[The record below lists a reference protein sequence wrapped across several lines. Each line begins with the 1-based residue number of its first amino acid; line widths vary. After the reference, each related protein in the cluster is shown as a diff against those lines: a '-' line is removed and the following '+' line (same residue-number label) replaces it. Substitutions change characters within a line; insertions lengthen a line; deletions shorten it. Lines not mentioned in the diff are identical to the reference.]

1 MAFDKRNPM
10 TKHRPA
16 KTRPFALSGW
26 SLQRKLVLAFW
37 LVSVIPTMIAAELA
51 ATTLSQIFDSNVR
64 IWLQESTKIVE
75 DEISEILRDNAR
87 VAQLFLRYT
96 HPQVDGFSSRHNR
109 MTTDIADS
117 MGIDVVALVRNSDHA
132 VMFSTAADDI
142 VRQISTAPKAVLQTL
157 QIGGVATGAVVSTF
171 ENEQDGVAYKLVI
184 ATYLDNSFLTSVS
197 DVHSLDLRLYLA
209 KGDDFSEIFSSQ
221 RFENHPAAVPEQIE
235 QILRTTKQPTE
246 QFTSSYSGIY
256 RPIFNENG
264 DLQGVIFSGLLRHS
278 SLVGLVNQ
286 SNLFILIFLLSS
298 AASLCVG
305 WLVSQR
311 LTQPLRGLS
320 KGVQA
325 VIAGDYRQ
333 RLPVT
338 GGDELAELS
347 STFNH
352 MSERLGELQNLESQ
366 LRRRDRLHALGEVA
380 MGLAHEIRNPLGIIK
395 TATQLL
401 HRRADLP
408 ETDKRHLEYVVSEVS
423 RINDLI
429 TDFLDFAK
437 PSAPLRSTEPAR
449 LLVDELVGF
458 CAPELASH
466 HIDVHIDD
474 QAPGATLYA
483 DARQL
488 KQAGLNLI
496 VNAIDAMP
504 DGGQLTL
511 GIRREGAYTVIS
523 VADTGTGIEPDM
535 LERIFTPFV
544 TTKASGTGL
553 GLAKVFSIME
563 NHDGRIECISEKDAG
578 TTFTLYIPA
587 NGKDFDEDSDDT

>member
-1 MAFDKRNPM
+1 MM
-10 TKHRPA
+10 TKDRRPDA
-16 KTRPFALSGW
+16 RPFALSGW

-64 IWLQESTKIVE
+64 IWLEESTKIVE

-87 VAQLFLRYT
+87 AAQIFLRYT
-96 HPQVDGFSSRHNR
+96 RPPVDQQSARNDQLTS
-109 MTTDIADS
+109 DIADS
-117 MGIDVVALVRNSDHA
+117 MGIDVVALVRNSDHQ
-132 VMFSTAADDI
+132 VMFSTVADDI

-157 QIGGVATGAVVSTF
+157 QIGGVATGMVVSTF
-171 ENEQDGVAYKLVI
+171 ETEQEGVGYKLLI
-184 ATYLDNSFLTSVS
+184 ATYLDSSFLTSVA

-209 KGDDFSEIFSSQ
+209 KADDFLEIFATQ
-221 RFENHPAAVPEQIE
+221 RFEDHPAAVPEKIE
-235 QILRTTKQPTE
+235 QILRSTKQPIE
-246 QFTSSYSGIY
+246 QFTNRYSGIY
-256 RPIFNENG
+256 RPILNEDG
-264 DLQGVIFSGLLRHS
+264 DLQGVVFSGLLRHS
-278 SLVGLVNQ
+278 SLLGLVNQ

-298 AASLCVG
+298 AASLTVG

-320 KGVQA
+320 RGVQA

-352 MSERLGELQNLESQ
+352 MSERLGELQHLESQ

-408 ETDKRHLEYVVSEVS
+408 ESDKRHLEYVVSEVS

-437 PSAPLRSTEPAR
+437 PSAPMRSTQAAR
-449 LLVDELVGF
+449 PLVDELAGF
-458 CAPELASH
+458 CTPELTSH
-466 HIDVHIDD
+466 NIEVRIVD
-474 QAPGATLYA
+474 QAPNATVHA
-483 DARQL
+483 DARQI

-504 DGGQLTL
+504 DGGRLTL
-511 GIRREGAYTVIS
+511 RISSDGPFTVIS
-523 VADTGTGIEPDM
+523 IGDTGQGIAPDM

-563 NHDGRIECISEKDAG
+563 SHDGRIECASEKDAG
-578 TTFTLYIPA
+578 ATFSLYIPA
-587 NGKDFDEDSDDT
+587 NGTDFNEGSDDA

>member
-16 KTRPFALSGW
+16 KARPFALSGW

-96 HPQVDGFSSRHNR
+96 RPQIDKFSGRHNR

-117 MGIDVVALVRNSDHA
+117 MGIDAVALVRSSDHA
-132 VMFSTAADDI
+132 VVFSTAADDI
-142 VRQISTAPKAVLQTL
+142 IRQISTAPKAVLQTL

-171 ENEQDGVAYKLVI
+171 ETEQNGVAYKLVI

-209 KGDDFSEIFSSQ
+209 KGDSFSEIFSSQ
-221 RFENHPAAVPEQIE
+221 RFEDHPAAVPEKIE

-246 QFTSSYSGIY
+246 QFTSRYSGIY
-256 RPIFNENG
+256 RPILNENG
-264 DLQGVIFSGLLRHS
+264 DLQGVIFSGLLRHT

-298 AASLCVG
+298 AASLGVG

-333 RLPVT
+333 RLSVT

-449 LLVDELVGF
+449 MLVDELVGF

-466 HIDVHIDD
+466 HIEVHIDD

-511 GIRREGAYTVIS
+511 GIRRDATFTVIS
-523 VADTGTGIEPDM
+523 VADTGIGIEPDM

-563 NHDGRIECISEKDAG
+563 NHDGRIECTSEKDAG
-578 TTFTLYIPA
+578 ATFSLYIPA
-587 NGKDFDEDSDDT
+587 LGEDFDEASDDT

>member
-1 MAFDKRNPM
+1 MIKN
-10 TKHRPA
+10 RPA
-16 KTRPFALSGW
+16 TARPFALSGW

-64 IWLQESTKIVE
+64 IWLQESTQIVE
-75 DEISEILRDNAR
+75 DEITEIRRDNAR
-87 VAQLFLRYT
+87 AAQLFLRYT
-96 HPQVDGFSSRHNR
+96 RPPTDRLSSKHDKL
-109 MTTDIADS
+109 TTDIADS
-117 MGIDVVALVRNSDHA
+117 MGIDVVALVRNSDHK
-132 VMFSTAADDI
+132 VVFSTAADDI
-142 VRQISTAPKAVLQTL
+142 VRQISTESKALLQTL
-157 QIGGVATGAVVSTF
+157 QVGGIPTGTVVSTF
-171 ENEQDGVAYKLVI
+171 ETDQDGIDYKLVI
-184 ATYLDNSFLTSVS
+184 ATYLDSSFLTSVA

-209 KGDDFSEIFSSQ
+209 KADDFSEIFSTQ
-221 RFENHPAAVPEQIE
+221 RFEDHPAAVPEKIE
-235 QILRTTKQPTE
+235 QTLRSTKQPIE
-246 QFTSSYSGIY
+246 QFTNRYSGIY
-256 RPIFNENG
+256 RPILNESG
-264 DLQGVIFSGLLRHS
+264 ELQGVIFSGLLRHT

-298 AASLCVG
+298 AASLAVG
-305 WLVSQR
+305 WIVSQR
-311 LTQPLRGLS
+311 LTKPLRGLS

-333 RLPVT
+333 RLAVT

-352 MSERLGELQNLESQ
+352 MSERLGELQHLESQ

-437 PSAPLRSTEPAR
+437 PSAPMRSTQAAR
-449 LLVDELVGF
+449 PLVDDLVGF

-466 HIDVHIDD
+466 NIDVHIDD
-474 QAPGATLYA
+474 QAPGATLHV

-504 DGGQLTL
+504 DGGRLTVA
-511 GIRREGAYTVIS
+511 ISSESPYTVIS
-523 VADTGTGIEPDM
+523 ISDTGQGIEPDM

-563 NHDGRIECISEKDAG
+563 GHDGRIECVSEKDAG

-587 NGKDFDEDSDDT
+587 NGEDFDEGSDDT

>member
-1 MAFDKRNPM
+1 M
-10 TKHRPA
+10 TKESPVTA
-16 KTRPFALSGW
+16 RPFALSGW

-75 DEISEILRDNAR
+75 DEITEILHENAR
-87 VAQLFLRYT
+87 AAQLFLRYT
-96 HPQVDGFSSRHNR
+96 RPPTDRLSTRHDKL
-109 MTTDIADS
+109 TTDIADS
-117 MGIDVVALVRNSDHA
+117 MGIDVVALVRNSDHK
-132 VMFSTAADDI
+132 VVFSTVADDI
-142 VRQISTAPKAVLQTL
+142 VRQISIEPKAVLQTL
-157 QIGGVATGAVVSTF
+157 QVGGVATGTVVSTF
-171 ENEQDGVAYKLVI
+171 ETDQDNVDYKLVV
-184 ATYLDNSFLTSVS
+184 ATYLDSSFLTSVA

-209 KGDDFSEIFSSQ
+209 KADDFLEIFATQ
-221 RFENHPAAVPEQIE
+221 RFEDHPATVPEKIE
-235 QILRTTKQPTE
+235 QILRTTKQPIE
-246 QFTSSYSGIY
+246 QFTNRYSGIY

-264 DLQGVIFSGLLRHS
+264 ELQGVIFSGLLRHT

-298 AASLCVG
+298 AASLAVG

-311 LTQPLRGLS
+311 LTKPLRGLS

-333 RLPVT
+333 RLEVT

-352 MSERLGELQNLESQ
+352 MSERLGELQHLESQ

-437 PSAPLRSTEPAR
+437 PSAPMRSTQLAR
-449 LLVDELVGF
+449 PLVDELIGF

-466 HIDVHIDD
+466 NIEVLIEDR
-474 QAPGATLYA
+474 APAATLYA

-488 KQAGLNLI
+488 KQAGLNLV

-504 DGGQLTL
+504 EGGRLTV
-511 GIRREGAYTVIS
+511 GISSEQHVTVIRFT
-523 VADTGTGIEPDM
+523 DTGQGIAPDM

-563 NHDGRIECISEKDAG
+563 SHDGRIECVSEKAAG
-578 TTFTLYIPA
+578 ATFTLYIPA
-587 NGKDFDEDSDDT
+587 NGEHFDRGSDDT

>member
-1 MAFDKRNPM
+1 MIKN
-10 TKHRPA
+10 RPA
-16 KTRPFALSGW
+16 TARPFALSGW

-64 IWLQESTKIVE
+64 IWLQESTQIVE
-75 DEISEILRDNAR
+75 DEITEIRRDNAR
-87 VAQLFLRYT
+87 AAQLFLRYT
-96 HPQVDGFSSRHNR
+96 RPPTDRLSSKHDKL
-109 MTTDIADS
+109 TTDIADS
-117 MGIDVVALVRNSDHA
+117 MGIDVVALVRNSDHK
-132 VMFSTAADDI
+132 VVFSTAADDI
-142 VRQISTAPKAVLQTL
+142 VRQISTESKALLQTL
-157 QIGGVATGAVVSTF
+157 QVGGIPTGTVVSTF
-171 ENEQDGVAYKLVI
+171 ETDQDGVDYKLVI
-184 ATYLDNSFLTSVS
+184 ATYLDSSFLTSVA

-209 KGDDFSEIFSSQ
+209 KADDFSEIFSTQ
-221 RFENHPAAVPEQIE
+221 RFEDHPAAVPEKIE
-235 QILRTTKQPTE
+235 QTLRNTKQPIE
-246 QFTSSYSGIY
+246 QFTNRYSGIY
-256 RPIFNENG
+256 RPILNESG
-264 DLQGVIFSGLLRHS
+264 ELQGVIFSGLLRHT

-298 AASLCVG
+298 AASLAVG
-305 WLVSQR
+305 WIVSQR
-311 LTQPLRGLS
+311 LTKPLRGLS

-333 RLPVT
+333 RLAVT

-352 MSERLGELQNLESQ
+352 MSERLGELQHLESQ

-437 PSAPLRSTEPAR
+437 PSAPMRSTQAAR
-449 LLVDELVGF
+449 PLVDDLVGF

-466 HIDVHIDD
+466 NIDVHIDD
-474 QAPGATLYA
+474 QAPGATLHV

-504 DGGQLTL
+504 DGGRLTVA
-511 GIRREGAYTVIS
+511 ISSESPYTVIS
-523 VADTGTGIEPDM
+523 ISDTGQGIEPDM

-563 NHDGRIECISEKDAG
+563 GHEGRIECVSEKDAG

-587 NGKDFDEDSDDT
+587 NGEDFDEGSDDT

>member
-1 MAFDKRNPM
+1 MPKESPVIA
-10 TKHRPA
+10 
-16 KTRPFALSGW
+16 RPFTLSGW

-75 DEISEILRDNAR
+75 DEISEILHENAR
-87 VAQLFLRYT
+87 AAQLFLRYT
-96 HPQVDGFSSRHNR
+96 RPPTDRLSTRHDQL
-109 MTTDIADS
+109 TADIADS
-117 MGIDVVALVRNSDHA
+117 MGIDVVALVRNSDHQ
-132 VMFSTAADDI
+132 VLFSTVSDDI
-142 VRQISTAPKAVLQTL
+142 TRQISTAPKAVLQTL
-157 QIGGVATGAVVSTF
+157 QVGGVATGTVVSTF
-171 ENEQDGVAYKLVI
+171 ETEQQGIDYKLVV
-184 ATYLDNSFLTSVS
+184 ATYLDSSFLTSVA

-209 KGDDFSEIFSSQ
+209 KANDFSEVFSTQ
-221 RFENHPAAVPEQIE
+221 RFEDHPATVPENIE
-235 QILRTTKQPTE
+235 QILRTTKQPIE
-246 QFTSSYSGIY
+246 QFTNRYSGIY
-256 RPIFNENG
+256 QPIFNENG
-264 DLQGVIFSGLLRHS
+264 QLQGVIFSGLLRHS

-298 AASLCVG
+298 AASLAVG

-311 LTQPLRGLS
+311 LTKPLRGLA

-333 RLPVT
+333 RLVVT

-352 MSERLGELQNLESQ
+352 MSERLGELQHLESQ

-437 PSAPLRSTEPAR
+437 PSAPMRSTQLAR
-449 LLVDELVGF
+449 PLVDELIGF

-466 HIDVHIDD
+466 HIEVRIDD
-474 QAPGATLYA
+474 QAPTATLYA

-504 DGGQLTL
+504 EGGRLTV
-511 GIRREGAYTVIS
+511 GIGSEQHYTVIRIS
-523 VADTGTGIEPDM
+523 DTGQGIAPDM

-563 NHDGRIECISEKDAG
+563 SHDGRIECVSEKEAG
-578 TTFTLYIPA
+578 ATFTLYIPA
-587 NGKDFDEDSDDT
+587 NDEHFDRGSDDT

>member
-1 MAFDKRNPM
+1 M
-10 TKHRPA
+10 TKAPRPN
-16 KTRPFALSGW
+16 TRPFALSGW

-64 IWLQESTKIVE
+64 IWLQESTRIVE
-75 DEISEILRDNAR
+75 DEISEILRDHTRA
-87 VAQLFLRYT
+87 VHLFLRYT
-96 HPQVDGFSSRHNR
+96 RPSTDRLSTRNDKL
-109 MTTDIADS
+109 TTDIADS
-117 MGIDVVALVRNSDHA
+117 MGIDVVALVRSNDQK
-132 VMFSTAADDI
+132 VVFSTVADDI
-142 VRQISTAPKAVLQTL
+142 VRQISTAPNATLQTL
-157 QIGGVATGAVVSTF
+157 QVAGVATGTVVSTF
-171 ENEQDGVAYKLVI
+171 ETEQEGLAYKLVI
-184 ATYLDNSFLTSVS
+184 ATYLDNSFLTSVA

-209 KGDDFSEIFSSQ
+209 KAGDFSEIFSTQ
-221 RFENHPAAVPEQIE
+221 RFENHPLQVPAKIE
-235 QILRTTKQPTE
+235 QSMRQSKQPIE
-246 QFTSSYSGIY
+246 QFTSRYSGIY
-256 RPIFNENG
+256 QPILNENG
-264 DLQGVIFSGLLRHS
+264 ELQGVIYSGLLRHS

-298 AASLCVG
+298 AASLAVG
-305 WLVSQR
+305 WMVSQR
-311 LTQPLRGLS
+311 LTKPLRGLS

-352 MSERLGELQNLESQ
+352 MSERLGQLQHLESQ
-366 LRRRDRLHALGEVA
+366 LRRRDRLLALGEVA

-408 ETDKRHLEYVVSEVS
+408 ESDKRHLEYVVSEVS

-429 TDFLDFAK
+429 SDFLEFAK
-437 PSAPLRSTEPAR
+437 PSAPMRSTQTVRSLVED
-449 LLVDELVGF
+449 LLGF

-466 HIDVHIDD
+466 HIEAHIDD
-474 QAPGATLYA
+474 QAPGATVHA
-483 DARQL
+483 DPRQL

-511 GIRREGAYTVIS
+511 AIRSDPPYTVIS
-523 VADTGTGIEPDM
+523 IRDTGPGIDPDM

-553 GLAKVFSIME
+553 GLAKVYSIME
-563 NHDGRIECISEKDAG
+563 SHEGRIECTSGKNTGA
-578 TTFTLYIPA
+578 TFSLYLPA
-587 NGKDFDEDSDDT
+587 KGDGFDEGSDDT

>member
-1 MAFDKRNPM
+1 MPKESPVIA
-10 TKHRPA
+10 
-16 KTRPFALSGW
+16 RPFTLSGW
-26 SLQRKLVLAFW
+26 SLERKLVLAFW

-75 DEISEILRDNAR
+75 DEISEILHENAR
-87 VAQLFLRYT
+87 AAQLFLRYT
-96 HPQVDGFSSRHNR
+96 RPPTDRLSTRHDQL
-109 MTTDIADS
+109 TADIADS
-117 MGIDVVALVRNSDHA
+117 MGIDVVALVRNSDHQ
-132 VMFSTAADDI
+132 VLFSTVSDDI
-142 VRQISTAPKAVLQTL
+142 TRQISTAPKAVLQTL
-157 QIGGVATGAVVSTF
+157 QVGGVATGTVVSTF
-171 ENEQDGVAYKLVI
+171 ETEQQGIDYKLVV
-184 ATYLDNSFLTSVS
+184 ATYLDSSFLTSVA

-209 KGDDFSEIFSSQ
+209 KANDFSEVFSTQ
-221 RFENHPAAVPEQIE
+221 RFEDHPATVPENIE
-235 QILRTTKQPTE
+235 QILRTTKQPIE
-246 QFTSSYSGIY
+246 QFTNRYSGIY
-256 RPIFNENG
+256 QPIFNENG
-264 DLQGVIFSGLLRHS
+264 QLQGVIFSGLLRHS

-298 AASLCVG
+298 AASLAVG

-311 LTQPLRGLS
+311 LTKPLRGLA

-333 RLPVT
+333 RLVVT

-352 MSERLGELQNLESQ
+352 MSERLGELQHLESQ

-449 LLVDELVGF
+449 LLVDELLGF

-511 GIRREGAYTVIS
+511 GIRRDGAYTVIS

-563 NHDGRIECISEKDAG
+563 NHDGRIECSSEKDAG

-587 NGKDFDEDSDDT
+587 NGKDFDEGSDDT

>member
-1 MAFDKRNPM
+1 MIKDSRTAN
-10 TKHRPA
+10 
-16 KTRPFALSGW
+16 RPFALSGW

-51 ATTLSQIFDSNVR
+51 AATLSQIFDNNVR

-87 VAQLFLRYT
+87 VAQLFLGYT
-96 HPQVDGFSSRHNR
+96 RPPIDGLSVKNDKL
-109 MTTDIADS
+109 TTDIADAI
-117 MGIDVVALVRNSDHA
+117 GIDVVALVRNSDHK
-132 VMFSTAADDI
+132 VVYSNAADDI
-142 VRQISTAPKAVLQTL
+142 VRQISTAPNAVLQTL
-157 QIGGVATGAVVSTF
+157 QVGGVATGTVVSTF
-171 ENEQDGVAYKLVI
+171 ETDQAGVDYKLVI
-184 ATYLDNSFLTSVS
+184 ATYLDSSFLTSVA

-209 KGDDFSEIFSSQ
+209 KGNVFSEIFSTQ
-221 RFENHPAAVPEQIE
+221 RFEDHPAAVPEKIE
-235 QILRTTKQPTE
+235 QILRSTKQPME
-246 QFTSSYSGIY
+246 QFTNRYSGIY
-256 RPIFNENG
+256 RPILNENG
-264 DLQGVIFSGLLRHS
+264 ELQGVIFSGLLRHS

-286 SNLFILIFLLSS
+286 SSLFMLIFLLSS
-298 AASLCVG
+298 AASLAAG

-352 MSERLGELQNLESQ
+352 MSERLGELQHLESQ

-408 ETDKRHLEYVVSEVS
+408 ENDKRHLEYVVSEVS

-429 TDFLDFAK
+429 TEFLDFAK
-437 PSAPLRSTEPAR
+437 PGEPMRSTQLAR
-449 LLVDELVGF
+449 PLVDELAGF
-458 CAPELASH
+458 CTPELVSH
-466 HIDVHIDD
+466 NIDLRIDD
-474 QAPGATLYA
+474 QAPGAFLYA
-483 DARQL
+483 DPRQI

-504 DGGQLTL
+504 DGGRLTL
-511 GIRREGAYTVIS
+511 GISSDRHYTVIS
-523 VADTGTGIEPDM
+523 ISDTGHGIEPDM

-563 NHDGRIECISEKDAG
+563 SHDGRIECVSEKDAG
-578 TTFTLYIPA
+578 ATFSLYLPA
-587 NGKDFDEDSDDT
+587 SGNDLNEGSDDT

>member
-1 MAFDKRNPM
+1 MIKN
-10 TKHRPA
+10 RPA
-16 KTRPFALSGW
+16 TARPFALSGW

-64 IWLQESTKIVE
+64 IWLQESTQIVE
-75 DEISEILRDNAR
+75 DEITEIRRDNAR
-87 VAQLFLRYT
+87 AAQLFLRYT
-96 HPQVDGFSSRHNR
+96 RPPTDRLSSKHDKL
-109 MTTDIADS
+109 TTDIADS
-117 MGIDVVALVRNSDHA
+117 MGIDVVALVRNSDHK
-132 VMFSTAADDI
+132 VVFSTAADDI
-142 VRQISTAPKAVLQTL
+142 VRQISTESKALLQTL
-157 QIGGVATGAVVSTF
+157 QVGGIPTGTVVSTF
-171 ENEQDGVAYKLVI
+171 ETDQDGVDYKLVI
-184 ATYLDNSFLTSVS
+184 ATYLDSSFLTSVA

-209 KGDDFSEIFSSQ
+209 KADDFSEIFSTQ
-221 RFENHPAAVPEQIE
+221 RFEDHPAAVPEKIE
-235 QILRTTKQPTE
+235 QTLRNTKQPIE
-246 QFTSSYSGIY
+246 QFTNRYSGIY
-256 RPIFNENG
+256 RPILNESG
-264 DLQGVIFSGLLRHS
+264 ELQGVIFSGLLRHT

-298 AASLCVG
+298 AASLAVG
-305 WLVSQR
+305 WIVSQR
-311 LTQPLRGLS
+311 LTKPLRGLS

-333 RLPVT
+333 RLAVT

-352 MSERLGELQNLESQ
+352 MSERLGELQHLESQ

-437 PSAPLRSTEPAR
+437 PSAPMRSTQAAR
-449 LLVDELVGF
+449 PLVDDLIGF

-466 HIDVHIDD
+466 NIDVHIDD
-474 QAPGATLYA
+474 QAPGATLHV

-496 VNAIDAMP
+496 VNAVDAMP
-504 DGGQLTL
+504 DGGRLTVA
-511 GIRREGAYTVIS
+511 ISSESPYTVIS
-523 VADTGTGIEPDM
+523 ISDTGQGIEPDM

-563 NHDGRIECISEKDAG
+563 GHEGRIECVSEKDAG

-587 NGKDFDEDSDDT
+587 NGEDFDEGSDDT

>member
-1 MAFDKRNPM
+1 MMIKDSRGTA
-10 TKHRPA
+10 
-16 KTRPFALSGW
+16 RPFALSGW

-96 HPQVDGFSSRHNR
+96 RPPNDRLASKHDKL
-109 MTTDIADS
+109 TTDIADS
-117 MGIDVVALVRNSDHA
+117 MGIDVVALVRNSDHK
-132 VMFSTAADDI
+132 VVFSTAADDI

-157 QIGGVATGAVVSTF
+157 QVGGVPTGTVVSTF
-171 ENEQDGVAYKLVI
+171 ETDQDGIDYKLII
-184 ATYLDNSFLTSVS
+184 ATYLDSSFLTSVA

-209 KGDDFSEIFSSQ
+209 KADDFSEIFSTQ
-221 RFENHPAAVPEQIE
+221 RFEDHPAAVPEKIE
-235 QILRTTKQPTE
+235 QILRNTKQPIE
-246 QFTSSYSGIY
+246 QFTNRYSGIY
-256 RPIFNENG
+256 RPILNENG
-264 DLQGVIFSGLLRHS
+264 ELQGVIFSGLLRHT

-298 AASLCVG
+298 AASLAVG

-311 LTQPLRGLS
+311 LTKPLRGLS
-320 KGVQA
+320 QGVQA

-338 GGDELAELS
+338 GGDELSELS

-352 MSERLGELQNLESQ
+352 MSERLGELQHLESQ

-437 PSAPLRSTEPAR
+437 PSAPMRSTQLAR
-449 LLVDELVGF
+449 PLVDELIGF

-466 HIDVHIDD
+466 NIDVRIDD
-474 QAPGATLYA
+474 QAPAATLYA

-496 VNAIDAMP
+496 VNAIDAMS
-504 DGGQLTL
+504 DGGRLTI
-511 GIRREGAYTVIS
+511 GISSDQHYTVIS
-523 VADTGTGIEPDM
+523 ISDTGQGIEPDM

-563 NHDGRIECISEKDAG
+563 SHDGRIECVSEKGAG
-578 TTFTLYIPA
+578 ATFTLYIPA
-587 NGKDFDEDSDDT
+587 NGEDFDEGSDDT

>member
-1 MAFDKRNPM
+1 MIK
-10 TKHRPA
+10 TRPA
-16 KTRPFALSGW
+16 TARPFALSGW

-64 IWLQESTKIVE
+64 IWLQESTQIVE
-75 DEISEILRDNAR
+75 DEITEIRRDNAR
-87 VAQLFLRYT
+87 AAQLFLRYT
-96 HPQVDGFSSRHNR
+96 RPPTDRLSSKHDKL
-109 MTTDIADS
+109 TTDIADS
-117 MGIDVVALVRNSDHA
+117 MGIDVVALVRNSDHK
-132 VMFSTAADDI
+132 VVFSTAADDI
-142 VRQISTAPKAVLQTL
+142 VRQISTESKALLQTL
-157 QIGGVATGAVVSTF
+157 QVGGIPTGTVVSTF
-171 ENEQDGVAYKLVI
+171 ETDQDGVDYKLVI
-184 ATYLDNSFLTSVS
+184 ATYLDSSFLTSVA

-209 KGDDFSEIFSSQ
+209 KADDFSEIFSTQ
-221 RFENHPAAVPEQIE
+221 RFEDHPAAVPEKIE
-235 QILRTTKQPTE
+235 QTLRSTKQPIE
-246 QFTSSYSGIY
+246 QFTNRYSGIY
-256 RPIFNENG
+256 RPILNESG
-264 DLQGVIFSGLLRHS
+264 ELQGVIFSGLLRHT

-298 AASLCVG
+298 AASLAVG
-305 WLVSQR
+305 WIVSQR
-311 LTQPLRGLS
+311 LTKPLRGLS

-333 RLPVT
+333 RLAVT

-352 MSERLGELQNLESQ
+352 MSERLGELQHLESQ

-437 PSAPLRSTEPAR
+437 PSAPMRSTQAAR
-449 LLVDELVGF
+449 PLVDDLVGF

-466 HIDVHIDD
+466 NIDVHIDD
-474 QAPGATLYA
+474 QAPGATLHV

-504 DGGQLTL
+504 DGGRLTVA
-511 GIRREGAYTVIS
+511 ISSESPYTVIS
-523 VADTGTGIEPDM
+523 ISDTGQGIEPDM

-563 NHDGRIECISEKDAG
+563 GHDGRIECVSEKDAG

-587 NGKDFDEDSDDT
+587 NGEDFDEGSDDT

>member
-1 MAFDKRNPM
+1 MIKN
-10 TKHRPA
+10 RPA
-16 KTRPFALSGW
+16 TARPFALSGW

-64 IWLQESTKIVE
+64 IWLQESTQIVE
-75 DEISEILRDNAR
+75 DEITEIRRDNAR
-87 VAQLFLRYT
+87 AAQLFLRYT
-96 HPQVDGFSSRHNR
+96 RPPTDRLSSKHDKL
-109 MTTDIADS
+109 TTDIADS
-117 MGIDVVALVRNSDHA
+117 MGIDVVALVRNSDHK
-132 VMFSTAADDI
+132 VVFSTAADDI
-142 VRQISTAPKAVLQTL
+142 VRQISTESKALLQTL
-157 QIGGVATGAVVSTF
+157 QVGGIPTGTVVSTF
-171 ENEQDGVAYKLVI
+171 ETDQDGVDYKLLI
-184 ATYLDNSFLTSVS
+184 ATYLDSSFLTSVA

-209 KGDDFSEIFSSQ
+209 KADDFSEIFSTQ
-221 RFENHPAAVPEQIE
+221 RFEDHPAAVPEKIE
-235 QILRTTKQPTE
+235 QTLRSTKQPIE
-246 QFTSSYSGIY
+246 QFTNRYSGIY
-256 RPIFNENG
+256 RPILNESG
-264 DLQGVIFSGLLRHS
+264 ELQGVIFSGLLRHT

-298 AASLCVG
+298 AASLAVG
-305 WLVSQR
+305 WIVSQR
-311 LTQPLRGLS
+311 LTKPLRGLS

-333 RLPVT
+333 RLAVT

-352 MSERLGELQNLESQ
+352 MSERLGELQHLESQ

-437 PSAPLRSTEPAR
+437 PSAPMRSTQAAR
-449 LLVDELVGF
+449 PLVDDLVGF

-466 HIDVHIDD
+466 NIDVHIDD
-474 QAPGATLYA
+474 QAPGAPLHV

-504 DGGQLTL
+504 DGGRLTVA
-511 GIRREGAYTVIS
+511 ISSESPYTVIS
-523 VADTGTGIEPDM
+523 ISDTGQGIEPDM

-563 NHDGRIECISEKDAG
+563 GHDGRIECVSEKDAG

-587 NGKDFDEDSDDT
+587 NGEDFDEGSDDT

>member
-1 MAFDKRNPM
+1 MPKESPVIA
-10 TKHRPA
+10 
-16 KTRPFALSGW
+16 RPFTLSGW

-75 DEISEILRDNAR
+75 DEISEILHENAR
-87 VAQLFLRYT
+87 AAQLFLRYT
-96 HPQVDGFSSRHNR
+96 RPPTDRLSTRHDQL
-109 MTTDIADS
+109 TADIADS
-117 MGIDVVALVRNSDHA
+117 MGIDVVALVRNSDHQ
-132 VMFSTAADDI
+132 VLFSTVSDDI
-142 VRQISTAPKAVLQTL
+142 TRQISTAPKAVLQTL
-157 QIGGVATGAVVSTF
+157 QVGGVATGTVVSTF
-171 ENEQDGVAYKLVI
+171 ETEQQGIDYKLVV
-184 ATYLDNSFLTSVS
+184 ATYLDSSFLTSVA

-209 KGDDFSEIFSSQ
+209 KANDFSEVFSTQ
-221 RFENHPAAVPEQIE
+221 RFEDHPATVPENIE
-235 QILRTTKQPTE
+235 QILRTTKQPIE
-246 QFTSSYSGIY
+246 QFTNRYSGIY
-256 RPIFNENG
+256 QPIFNENG
-264 DLQGVIFSGLLRHS
+264 QLQGVIFSGLLRHS

-298 AASLCVG
+298 AASLAVG

-311 LTQPLRGLS
+311 LTKPLRGLA

-333 RLPVT
+333 RLVVT

-352 MSERLGELQNLESQ
+352 MSERLGELQHLESQ

-437 PSAPLRSTEPAR
+437 PSAPMRSTQLAR
-449 LLVDELVGF
+449 PLVDELIGF

-466 HIDVHIDD
+466 HIEVRIDD
-474 QAPGATLYA
+474 QAPTATLYA

-504 DGGQLTL
+504 EGGRLTV
-511 GIRREGAYTVIS
+511 GISSEQHYTVIRIS
-523 VADTGTGIEPDM
+523 DTGQGIAPDM

-563 NHDGRIECISEKDAG
+563 SHDGRIECVSEKEAG
-578 TTFTLYIPA
+578 ATFTLYIPA
-587 NGKDFDEDSDDT
+587 NDEHFDRGSDDT

>member
-1 MAFDKRNPM
+1 M
-10 TKHRPA
+10 TRHPRSDA
-16 KTRPFALSGW
+16 RPFALSGW

-75 DEISEILRDNAR
+75 DEISEILHENAR
-87 VAQLFLRYT
+87 AAQLFLRLT
-96 HPQVDGFSSRHNR
+96 RPPVDRQSVRSDSLAA
-109 MTTDIADS
+109 DIADS
-117 MGIDVVALVRNSDHA
+117 MGIDVVALVRNSDHK
-132 VMFSTAADDI
+132 VVYSTAADDI
-142 VRQISTAPKAVLQTL
+142 IRQISTAPKAVLQTL
-157 QIGGVATGAVVSTF
+157 QVGGAATGTVVSTF
-171 ENEQDGVAYKLVI
+171 ETAQDGVDYKMIV
-184 ATYLDNSFLTSVS
+184 ATYLDNSFLTSVA

-209 KGDDFSEIFSSQ
+209 KGDNFSEVFATQ
-221 RFENHPAAVPEQIE
+221 RFEDHPSQVPEKTLQT
-235 QILRTTKQPTE
+235 LRETKQPIE
-246 QFTSSYSGIY
+246 QFTSRYSGIY
-256 RPIFNENG
+256 RPILNENG
-264 DLQGVIFSGLLRHS
+264 ELQGVIFSGLLRHS

-298 AASLCVG
+298 AASLAVG

-311 LTQPLRGLS
+311 LTKPLRGLS
-320 KGVQA
+320 HGVQA

-352 MSERLGELQNLESQ
+352 MSERLAELQHLESQ

-401 HRRADLP
+401 HRRTDLP
-408 ETDKRHLEYVVSEVS
+408 ASDKRHLEYVVSEVS

-437 PSAPLRSTEPAR
+437 PSAPLRSTQPAR
-449 LLVDELVGF
+449 QVVDELVGF
-458 CAPELASH
+458 CAPELATH
-466 HIDVHIDD
+466 NIDVQVHDN
-474 QAPGATLYA
+474 APGATLYA
-483 DARQL
+483 DAKQL
-488 KQAGLNLI
+488 KQAGLNLV

-504 DGGQLTL
+504 DGGLLSVEIHQ
-511 GIRREGAYTVIS
+511 EAPFVVIS
-523 VADTGTGIEPDM
+523 ISDTGQGIEPDM

-553 GLAKVFSIME
+553 GLAKVYSIME
-563 NHDGRIECISEKDAG
+563 SHGGRIECVSEKGAG
-578 TTFTLYIPA
+578 ATFSLYIPA
-587 NGKDFDEDSDDT
+587 TDEHSNEDSNDA

>member
-1 MAFDKRNPM
+1 MIKN
-10 TKHRPA
+10 RPA
-16 KTRPFALSGW
+16 TARPFALSGW

-64 IWLQESTKIVE
+64 IWLQESTQIVE
-75 DEISEILRDNAR
+75 DEITEIRRDNAR
-87 VAQLFLRYT
+87 AAQLFLRYT
-96 HPQVDGFSSRHNR
+96 RPPTDRLSSKHDKL
-109 MTTDIADS
+109 TTDIADS
-117 MGIDVVALVRNSDHA
+117 MGIDVVALVRNSDHK
-132 VMFSTAADDI
+132 VVFSTAADDI
-142 VRQISTAPKAVLQTL
+142 VRQISTDSKALLQTL
-157 QIGGVATGAVVSTF
+157 QVGGIPTGTVVSTF
-171 ENEQDGVAYKLVI
+171 ETDQDGVDYKLVI
-184 ATYLDNSFLTSVS
+184 ATYLDSSFLTSVA

-209 KGDDFSEIFSSQ
+209 KADDFSEIFSTQ
-221 RFENHPAAVPEQIE
+221 RFEDHPAAVPEKIE
-235 QILRTTKQPTE
+235 QTLRSTKQPIE
-246 QFTSSYSGIY
+246 QFTNRYSGIY
-256 RPIFNENG
+256 RPILNESG
-264 DLQGVIFSGLLRHS
+264 ELQGVIFSGLLRHT

-298 AASLCVG
+298 AASLAVG
-305 WLVSQR
+305 WIVSQR
-311 LTQPLRGLS
+311 LTKPLRGLS

-333 RLPVT
+333 RLAVT

-352 MSERLGELQNLESQ
+352 MSERLGELQHLESQ

-437 PSAPLRSTEPAR
+437 PSAPMRSTQAAR
-449 LLVDELVGF
+449 PLVDDLVGF

-466 HIDVHIDD
+466 NIDVHIDD
-474 QAPGATLYA
+474 QAPGATLHV

-504 DGGQLTL
+504 DGGRLTVA
-511 GIRREGAYTVIS
+511 ISSESPYTVIS
-523 VADTGTGIEPDM
+523 ISDTGQGIEPDM

-563 NHDGRIECISEKDAG
+563 GHDGRIECVSEKDAG

-587 NGKDFDEDSDDT
+587 NGEDFDEGSDDT

>member
-1 MAFDKRNPM
+1 M
-10 TKHRPA
+10 TNDRRATP
-16 KTRPFALSGW
+16 RPFALSGW

-64 IWLQESTKIVE
+64 IWLQESSKIVE
-75 DEISEILRDNAR
+75 DEISEILRENAR
-87 VAQLFLRYT
+87 AAKLFM
-96 HPQVDGFSSRHNR
+96 RHTR
-109 MTTDIADS
+109 PPTDRQSARHDKLTADIADS
-117 MGIDVVALVRNSDHA
+117 MGIDVVTLIRNSDNK
-132 VMFSTAADDI
+132 VVFSTADDNI
-142 VRQISTAPKAVLQTL
+142 VSQISTAPKAVLQTL
-157 QIGGVATGAVVSTF
+157 QVAGVATGTVISTF
-171 ENEQDGVAYKLVI
+171 ETDQGGVDYKLVI
-184 ATYLDNSFLTSVS
+184 GTFLDNSFLTSVA

-209 KGDDFSEIFSSQ
+209 KGDDFSEIFSTQ
-221 RFENHPAAVPEQIE
+221 RFQDHPLQVPKKIE
-235 QILRTTKQPTE
+235 QTLRETKGPFE
-246 QFTSSYSGIY
+246 QFTNNYSGIY

-264 DLQGVIFSGLLRHS
+264 QLQGVIFSGLLRHT

-298 AASLCVG
+298 AASLAVG

-311 LTQPLRGLS
+311 LTKPLRGLAR
-320 KGVQA
+320 GVQA
-325 VIAGDYRQ
+325 VIAGDYHQ
-333 RLPVT
+333 RLRVN

-352 MSERLGELQNLESQ
+352 MSQRLEELQHLESQ

-408 ETDKRHLEYVVSEVS
+408 ETDKRHLEYVVKEVS

-429 TDFLDFAK
+429 TEFLDFAK
-437 PSAPLRSTEPAR
+437 PSAPIRATQSAR
-449 LLVDELVGF
+449 ALVDELAGF
-458 CAPELASH
+458 CEPELSSH
-466 HIDVHIDD
+466 NIDLHIDD

-483 DARQL
+483 DAKQL

-504 DGGQLTL
+504 DGGRLTL
-511 GIRREGAYTVIS
+511 SIASDAKYTIIS
-523 VADTGTGIEPDM
+523 VADTGQGIEADM

-553 GLAKVFSIME
+553 GLAKVFSVME
-563 NHDGRIECISEKDAG
+563 NHNGRVECVSEKDAG
-578 TTFTLYIPA
+578 ATFSLYIPA
-587 NGKDFDEDSDDT
+587 NGEDFDETDDDA

>member
-1 MAFDKRNPM
+1 MTPNPRA
-10 TKHRPA
+10 TA
-16 KTRPFALSGW
+16 RPFALSGW

-51 ATTLSQIFDSNVR
+51 ATTLSSIFDSNVR
-64 IWLQESTKIVE
+64 IWLQESTQIVE

-87 VAQLFLRYT
+87 AAQLFLRYT
-96 HPQVDGFSSRHNR
+96 RPPTDRVALRHDKL
-109 MTTDIADS
+109 TADIAES
-117 MGIDVVALVRNSDHA
+117 MGIDVVALVRTRDHQ
-132 VMFSTAADDI
+132 VVFSTAADDI

-157 QIGGVATGAVVSTF
+157 QVGGVATGTVVSTF
-171 ENEQDGVAYKLVI
+171 ATEQDGEAYQLVI
-184 ATYLDNSFLTSVS
+184 GTYLDSSFLTSVA

-209 KGDDFSEIFSSQ
+209 KANDFSEIFSTQ
-221 RFENHPAAVPEQIE
+221 RFEDHPATVPETIE
-235 QILRTTKQPTE
+235 QTLRLTKQPIE
-246 QFTSSYSGIY
+246 QFTSRFSGIY
-256 RPIFNENG
+256 RPIFNDNG
-264 DLQGVIFSGLLRHS
+264 ELQGVIFSGLLRHT

-298 AASLCVG
+298 AASLAVG

-311 LTQPLRGLS
+311 LTKPLRGLS
-320 KGVQA
+320 DGVQA

-333 RLPVT
+333 RLAVT

-352 MSERLGELQNLESQ
+352 MSERLGELQHLEAQ

-408 ETDKRHLEYVVSEVS
+408 DTDKRHLEYVVSEVS

-437 PSAPLRSTEPAR
+437 PSAPMRSTQPVR
-449 LLVDELVGF
+449 PLLDELAGF

-466 HIDVHIDD
+466 TIDLRIDD
-474 QAPGATLYA
+474 QAPGASIYA

-504 DGGQLTL
+504 DGGRLTL
-511 GIRREGAYTVIS
+511 SIASQGPYTVIS
-523 VADTGTGIEPDM
+523 ISDTGQGIEADM

-563 NHDGRIECISEKDAG
+563 NHDGRVECVSEKDAG
-578 TTFTLYIPA
+578 ATFSLYIPA
-587 NGKDFDEDSDDT
+587 YGDDSDEARDDA

>member
-1 MAFDKRNPM
+1 MIKVRRRKAL
-10 TKHRPA
+10 
-16 KTRPFALSGW
+16 PFAISRW

-75 DEISEILRDNAR
+75 DEIREILRENAR
-87 VAQLFLRYT
+87 VAQLLLRYT
-96 HPQVDGFSSRHNR
+96 RPINDRLSARHDR
-109 MTTDIADS
+109 LSADIAEA
-117 MGIDVVALVRNSDHA
+117 MGIDVVALVRTSDHK
-132 VMFSTAADDI
+132 VLFSTVADDI
-142 VRQISTAPKAVLQTL
+142 VQQINTAPKAVLQTI
-157 QIGGVATGAVVSTF
+157 QVTGASTGILVSTY
-171 ENEQDGVAYKLVI
+171 QTTQSGVDYQLVL
-184 ATYLDNSFLTSVS
+184 ANYLDSSFLTSVA

-209 KGDDFSEIFSSQ
+209 KDEDFSEIFATQ
-221 RFENHPAAVPEQIE
+221 RFEDHPMKVPEDIE
-235 QILRTTKQPTE
+235 QILRTTKKPIE
-246 QFTSSYSGIY
+246 QFTNNYSGIY
-256 RPIFNENG
+256 RPILNDSGE
-264 DLQGVIFSGLLRHS
+264 LQGVIFSGLLRHN

-286 SNLFILIFLLSS
+286 SNLFILIFILSS
-298 AASLCVG
+298 ALSLGVG

-311 LTQPLRGLS
+311 LTQPLRALS
-320 KGVQA
+320 KGVRA
-325 VIAGDYRQ
+325 VIDGDYRQ
-333 RLPVT
+333 RVPVD
-338 GGDELAELS
+338 GSDELAELS

-352 MSERLGELQNLESQ
+352 MTERLGELQHLESQ

-429 TDFLDFAK
+429 TEFLDFAK
-437 PSAPLRSTEPAR
+437 PNAPMRSTQPVR
-449 LLVDELVGF
+449 PLIDELVGF
-458 CAPELASH
+458 CAPELATH
-466 HIDVHIDD
+466 NIDARIEDN
-474 QAPGATLYA
+474 APGATMYA

-488 KQAGLNLI
+488 KQACLNLVI
-496 VNAIDAMP
+496 NAIDAMP
-504 DGGQLTL
+504 DGGRLTL
-511 GIRREGAYTVIS
+511 GITSDKAYTVIS
-523 VADTGTGIEPDM
+523 VSDTGQGIEPGM

-563 NHDGRIECISEKDAG
+563 NHDGRVECISEKDAG
-578 TTFTLYIPA
+578 STFSLYIPA
-587 NGKDFDEDSDDT
+587 NGEDDSDDEDSDDA

>member
-1 MAFDKRNPM
+1 MIKN
-10 TKHRPA
+10 RPA
-16 KTRPFALSGW
+16 TARPFALSGW

-64 IWLQESTKIVE
+64 IWLQESTQIVE
-75 DEISEILRDNAR
+75 DEITEIRRDNAR
-87 VAQLFLRYT
+87 AAQLFLRYT
-96 HPQVDGFSSRHNR
+96 RPPTDRLSSKHDKL
-109 MTTDIADS
+109 TTDIADS
-117 MGIDVVALVRNSDHA
+117 MGIDVVALVRNSDHK
-132 VMFSTAADDI
+132 VVFSTAADDI
-142 VRQISTAPKAVLQTL
+142 VRQISTESKALLQTL
-157 QIGGVATGAVVSTF
+157 QVGGIPTGTVVSTF
-171 ENEQDGVAYKLVI
+171 ETDQDGVDYKLLI
-184 ATYLDNSFLTSVS
+184 ATYLDSSFLTSVA

-209 KGDDFSEIFSSQ
+209 KADDFSEIFSTQ
-221 RFENHPAAVPEQIE
+221 RFEDHPAAVPEKIE
-235 QILRTTKQPTE
+235 QTLRSTKQPIE
-246 QFTSSYSGIY
+246 QFTNRYSGIY
-256 RPIFNENG
+256 RPILNESG
-264 DLQGVIFSGLLRHS
+264 ELQGVIFSGLLRHT

-298 AASLCVG
+298 AASLAVG
-305 WLVSQR
+305 WIVSQR
-311 LTQPLRGLS
+311 LTKPLRGLS

-333 RLPVT
+333 RLAVT

-352 MSERLGELQNLESQ
+352 MSERLGELQHLESQ

-437 PSAPLRSTEPAR
+437 PSAPMRSTQAAR
-449 LLVDELVGF
+449 PLVDDLVGF

-466 HIDVHIDD
+466 NIDVHIDD
-474 QAPGATLYA
+474 QAPGATLHV

-504 DGGQLTL
+504 DGGRLTVA
-511 GIRREGAYTVIS
+511 ISSESPYTVIS
-523 VADTGTGIEPDM
+523 ISDTGQGIEPDM

-563 NHDGRIECISEKDAG
+563 GHDGRIECVSEKDAG

-587 NGKDFDEDSDDT
+587 NGEDFDEGSDDT

>member
-1 MAFDKRNPM
+1 MIKN
-10 TKHRPA
+10 RPA
-16 KTRPFALSGW
+16 TARPFALSGW

-64 IWLQESTKIVE
+64 IWLQESTQIVE
-75 DEISEILRDNAR
+75 DEITEIRRDNAR
-87 VAQLFLRYT
+87 AAQLFLRYT
-96 HPQVDGFSSRHNR
+96 RPPTDRLSSKHDKL
-109 MTTDIADS
+109 TTDIADS
-117 MGIDVVALVRNSDHA
+117 MGIDVVALVRNSDHK
-132 VMFSTAADDI
+132 VVFSTAADDI
-142 VRQISTAPKAVLQTL
+142 VRQISTESKALLQTL
-157 QIGGVATGAVVSTF
+157 QVGGIPTGTVVSTF
-171 ENEQDGVAYKLVI
+171 ETDQDGVDYKLVI
-184 ATYLDNSFLTSVS
+184 ATYLDSSFLTSVA

-209 KGDDFSEIFSSQ
+209 KADDFSEIFSTQ
-221 RFENHPAAVPEQIE
+221 RFEDHPAAVPEKIE
-235 QILRTTKQPTE
+235 QTLRNTKQPIE
-246 QFTSSYSGIY
+246 QFTNRYSGIY
-256 RPIFNENG
+256 RPILNESG
-264 DLQGVIFSGLLRHS
+264 ELQGVIFSGLLRHT

-286 SNLFILIFLLSS
+286 SNLFVLIFLLSS
-298 AASLCVG
+298 AASLAVG
-305 WLVSQR
+305 WIVSQR
-311 LTQPLRGLS
+311 LTKPLRGLS

-333 RLPVT
+333 RLAVT

-352 MSERLGELQNLESQ
+352 MSERLGELQHLESQ

-437 PSAPLRSTEPAR
+437 PCAPMRSTQAAR
-449 LLVDELVGF
+449 PLVDDLVGF

-466 HIDVHIDD
+466 NIDVHIDD
-474 QAPGATLYA
+474 QAPGATLHV

-504 DGGQLTL
+504 DGGRLTVA
-511 GIRREGAYTVIS
+511 ISSESPYTVIS
-523 VADTGTGIEPDM
+523 ISDTGQGIEPDM

-563 NHDGRIECISEKDAG
+563 GHDGRIECVSEKDAG

-587 NGKDFDEDSDDT
+587 NGEDFDEGSDDT